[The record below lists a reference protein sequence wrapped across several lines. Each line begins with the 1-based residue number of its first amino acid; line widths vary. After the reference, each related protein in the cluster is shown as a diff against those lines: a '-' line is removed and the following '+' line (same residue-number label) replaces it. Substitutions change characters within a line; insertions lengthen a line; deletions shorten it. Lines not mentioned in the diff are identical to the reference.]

1 MDNPDN
7 PRERPSCHISERPDK
22 GVHTP
27 RQDLVF
33 LMGIRKEHFPLPKRC
48 WIRIQKIANNLHVD
62 SANAEKKTALIIHE
76 NES

>member
-33 LMGIRKEHFPLPKRC
+33 LMGYKKR
-48 WIRIQKIANNLHVD
+48 ALS
-62 SANAEKKTALIIHE
+62 SAEAMLD
-76 NES
+76 